1 MRGNLVDGGPALF
14 QSPPRPFDAQFLD
27 IARGSDTC
35 RSGEHASEI
44 ARAHRHPPRQGVDG
58 EIGPQV
64 IGHPGLQVGERCAIG
79 HLRLQLR
86 AELRL
91 PAGALE
97 EQHELPRHLPR
108 HLRPVVI
115 LDQGKRQIH
124 ARSHSRRG
132 VDPILTHEDGIDI
145 DAHLRIA
152 LGQAQAAAP
161 VGGGALAVE
170 EAGLCKDECPGAD
183 GGEPADALG
192 DAL

>member
-1 MRGNLVDGGPALF
+1 M
-14 QSPPRPFDAQFLD
+14 
-27 IARGSDTC
+27 
-35 RSGEHASEI
+35 
-44 ARAHRHPPRQGVDG
+44 
-58 EIGPQV
+58 
-64 IGHPGLQVGERCAIG
+64 QVGERCAIG

-108 HLRPVVI
+108 HLRPVVL

-192 DAL
+192 DALQPADEAVVLERRLDAAPASDEERVDSAPDLPEAAIHDEPDPR